1 MPLVEYYESMRM
13 FASGKI
19 NSKSMP
25 MGLDIFMKKGL
36 KSWIDAWYSTQ
47 TIKAIITKDIESTA
61 ENVPDAIFS
70 DLTMLLT
77 QMVLGSS
84 RKEENEIDKYS

>member
-1 MPLVEYYESMRM
+1 M
-13 FASGKI
+13 FASGI
-19 NSKSMP
+19 VDSKAMP
-25 MGLDIFMKKGL
+25 MGLDIFMKKGV

-47 TIKAIITKDIESTA
+47 TIKTIITKDIESTA

-70 DLTMLLT
+70 DLTILLT

>member
-1 MPLVEYYESMRM
+1 M
-13 FASGKI
+13 FASGI
-19 NSKSMP
+19 VDSKSMP
-25 MGLDIFMKKGL
+25 MGLDIFMKKGV

-47 TIKAIITKDIESTA
+47 TIKTIITKDIESTA

-70 DLTMLLT
+70 DLTILLT